1 MQNCIIHRDLKP
13 QNLLVTHDFRVK
25 ITDFGAATGKAD
37 DPRFTQV
44 IVPVTGGCFSVVVAV
59 SVDGAVCLSIYR
71 GGTESGLEVS

>member
-44 IVPVTGGCFSVVVAV
+44 RSIA
-59 SVDGAVCLSIYR
+59 ALLSR
-71 GGTESGLEVS
+71 LWFALLLLLLFLR